1 MIVFFFKQDIC
12 PSMKRQHFIL
22 FAKIPSSGIQDE
34 TVPSLRNNILFFKPF
49 TVRKHWNLQIIHD
62 RHGYFVNDNPNVK
75 ETYFSVRSYLV
86 ILMMGLLLALGPT
99 LTLHVGDG
107 QIHGAPLLLG
117 IMVSTTTK
125 SKPGGHILTAVD
137 TVGASSSSKS
147 SRGDHHPLGSFPSSS
162 LFWWSTIWF
171 CELLML
177 GWSKPLWEMLKSS

>member
-1 MIVFFFKQDIC
+1 MKLWHHWEIIFWFLNLLMSENIETFKLSMTGMDTLLMITQ
-12 PSMKRQHFIL
+12 M
-22 FAKIPSSGIQDE
+22 
-34 TVPSLRNNILFFKPF
+34 LRS
-49 TVRKHWNLQIIHD
+49 
-62 RHGYFVNDNPNVK
+62 
-75 ETYFSVRSYLV
+75 TYFSVRSYLV
-86 ILMMGLLLALGPT
+86 MLMMGLLSALGPT

-125 SKPGGHILTAVD
+125 SKPSGHILTAVD
-137 TVGASSSSKS
+137 TVEASSSSKS
-147 SRGDHHPLGSFPSSS
+147 SRGDHHPLGSIPSSL